1 MNAYSEL
8 YLNDAKL
15 HLATIFDYAIN
26 VCGFESDFFSMLFYN
41 SSYTKQFE
49 KGNPIIIS
57 GLSGYELAA
66 KIINE
71 FFIDKKLPKPKSS
84 VGKSAEYWA
93 GWALA
98 QYQWF
103 SGKSF
108 KSIFKRITLSEIIA
122 MYPIYHEMDIS
133 KFIERIDQ
141 IFKETKTDTNLKVIR
156 EAAGLS
162 QSQLAQKSEVNLRN
176 IQMYEQRKNDIDK
189 AQVKCLYRLSKAL
202 GCSIEDLLEN
212 PM

>member
-15 HLATIFDYAIN
+15 HLATMFDYAIN
-26 VCGFESDFFSMLFYN
+26 VCGFEPDFFSMLFYN
-41 SSYTKQFE
+41 SSYAKQFE
-49 KGNPIIIS
+49 NGNPIIVS
-57 GLSGYELAA
+57 GLSGYELAG

-71 FFIDKKLPKPKSS
+71 CFVNKKLPKPKQR
-84 VGKSAEYWA
+84 VGKSSEYWA

-98 QYQWF
+98 QYQWIR
-103 SGKSF
+103 GKSF
-108 KSIFKRITLSEIIA
+108 KSIFKRISLSEIIA

-133 KFIERIDQ
+133 KFIERIDL
-141 IFKETKTDTNLKVIR
+141 IFKEVKTETNLKIIR
-156 EAAGLS
+156 EAACLS
-162 QSQLAQKSEVNLRN
+162 QAQLAQKSEVNLRN

-212 PM
+212 PI